1 MQAISK
7 SAAEGTVKDNR
18 SKILD
23 ALNQTKDYNGVIGTT
38 SFDEFG
44 DTSNKVL
51 TVYQVKSEKWADVF
65 SGTFE
70 GGS

>member
-1 MQAISK
+1 MSK
-7 SAAEGTVKDNR
+7 SLGEGTVKDNR
-18 SKILD
+18 TKILE
-23 ALNQTKDYNGVIGTT
+23 ALNQTQNYNGVIGTT
-38 SFDEFG
+38 SFDQYG

-51 TVYQVKSEKWADVF
+51 TVYKVTSEKWADVF

>member
-1 MQAISK
+1 
-7 SAAEGTVKDNR
+7 V
-18 SKILD
+18 
-23 ALNQTKDYNGVIGTT
+23 VGTT

>member
-1 MQAISK
+1 
-7 SAAEGTVKDNR
+7 V
-18 SKILD
+18 
-23 ALNQTKDYNGVIGTT
+23 VGTT

-51 TVYQVKSEKWADVF
+51 TVYQVKSAKWADVF

>member
-1 MQAISK
+1 SLG
-7 SAAEGTVKDNR
+7 SGTVKDDR
-18 SKILD
+18 SKIVD
-23 ALNQTKDYNGVIGTT
+23 ALGQTKDYNGVIGTT

-51 TVYQVKSEKWADVF
+51 TVYQVKSEKWADIF
-65 SGTFE
+65 SGTFQ